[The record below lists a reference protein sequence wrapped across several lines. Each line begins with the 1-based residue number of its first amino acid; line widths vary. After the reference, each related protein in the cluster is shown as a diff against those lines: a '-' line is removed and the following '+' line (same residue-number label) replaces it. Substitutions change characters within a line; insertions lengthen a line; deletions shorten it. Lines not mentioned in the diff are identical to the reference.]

1 MSAEPFPENPA
12 DASGSAGGTQ
22 FQQSGSIFQPNV
34 PDIFPFQEM
43 FDPFPFIF
51 HASFPFGRRFRHS
64 RRDQFTVCLKCAQGT
79 RQVWQIFR
87 RNSADFCL
95 QQQFCRIPFLCRGKR
110 SGKNTA
116 AQFFTGHDREN
127 SFNETAGALFQKK
140 GGTPDQLFLHNA
152 AVKCHT
158 AQLCFAS
165 AAFYFRAE
173 RVQMIGRQNS
183 RSQPSGE
190 IMQTQ
195 TAMKLFFENSDCI
208 QQNNLF
214 HKKNSCLL

>member
-1 MSAEPFPENPA
+1 MTSAVFQRRQSACPPEHPVEISSVAETAALCNLFNRETGTCQQTFCRRQPLFTQQFAEPFPENPA

-95 QQQFCRIPFLCRGKR
+95 QQQFCRIPFLRRGKG

-116 AQFFTGHDREN
+116 TVFH
-127 SFNETAGALFQKK
+127 
-140 GGTPDQLFLHNA
+140 
-152 AVKCHT
+152 
-158 AQLCFAS
+158 
-165 AAFYFRAE
+165 
-173 RVQMIGRQNS
+173 
-183 RSQPSGE
+183 RS
-190 IMQTQ
+190 
-195 TAMKLFFENSDCI
+195 
-208 QQNNLF
+208 
-214 HKKNSCLL
+214 